1 LTIVASGKSRRAF
14 CAPDETKVRI
24 FRAGTSRGSARGRET
39 RRQRE
44 SVGTD
49 SRVLR
54 LGTAVYTPV
63 EGSGANFFSRGES
76 FEGGVNVCAETR
88 TGRALRARWRRHI
101 AQRDVTKTRVSSAL
115 LRRVEIFARGRAAE
129 KFLGARFAGLRFAF
143 APQQRGAA
151 LTHKIKWSHCYFFP
165 AVVIGWQCTSIR
177 DCTVCRHP
185 LMARRAAMAKKR
197 KTKAAT
203 KKTAKKTTKRKK
215 K

>member
-1 LTIVASGKSRRAF
+1 MIVVRGKSRRALSST
-14 CAPDETKVRI
+14 DETKARI
-24 FRAGTSRGSARGRET
+24 FRAVASRGTARGRET
-39 RRQRE
+39 RRRCE

-54 LGTAVYTPV
+54 LETPV
-63 EGSGANFFSRGES
+63 RAVVERSGANFFSRGES
-76 FEGGVNVCAETR
+76 FDAGVYARTKTR
-88 TGRALRARWRRHI
+88 VPSASRARTRRNNVR
-101 AQRDVTKTRVSSAL
+101 RDVTKTHISSAL
-115 LRRVEIFARGRAAE
+115 LQRVEIFAHDCAAE
-129 KFLGARFAGLRFAF
+129 IFFHARFAGRRFAF

>member
-1 LTIVASGKSRRAF
+1 MPPHTLCTSRNGREYLRA
-14 CAPDETKVRI
+14 V
-24 FRAGTSRGSARGRET
+24 TSRGAARDRET
-39 RRQRE
+39 RRRRE

-54 LGTAVYTPV
+54 LETPV
-63 EGSGANFFSRGES
+63 GASLEASGANFFSLGES
-76 FEGGVNVCAETR
+76 FDVGVNA
-88 TGRALRARWRRHI
+88 RAKTRARGAALARSRRNN
-101 AQRDVTKTRVSSAL
+101 AQRDVTKTRISSAFL
-115 LRRVEIFARGRAAE
+115 HRVEFFAFDRAAE
-129 KFLGARFAGLRFAF
+129 KLFGARFAGHRFAF
-143 APQQRGAA
+143 APRRRGAA

-215 K
+215 KK